1 MDVPYANE
9 GAGVT
14 RREQGCLGVRGQ
26 GGVLCCQLSDR
37 LATKNQG
44 GCCGYYGDCGVCVCD
59 YNLICLITATQIY
72 KSTGNKCYYTRI
84 RATVFYSE

>member
-1 MDVPYANE
+1 MDVPYDNE

-14 RREQGCLGVRGQ
+14 PREQGCLGVRGQ

-44 GCCGYYGDCGVCVCD
+44 GCCGVCV
-59 YNLICLITATQIY
+59 ITI
-72 KSTGNKCYYTRI
+72 
-84 RATVFYSE
+84 